1 MPGRHSASP
10 AIDPPVLDQR
20 ALLQAL
26 AAGPCTGAGLAERHG
41 LTRAAVWKRIEA
53 LRAAGLDVQASR
65 SQGYALA
72 RPVEL
77 LDAAALRAGL
87 ADAASAEVEELE
99 VAWQLASTNE
109 ALLARVPPERGV
121 RILFAEQQTAGRGR
135 RGRSWWSPLAS
146 NLYLSIDRRYRGGL
160 ARLPG
165 LSLVAGVA
173 VAEAI
178 HAIGGP
184 DVMLKWPNDLWWRQR
199 KLGGVLVEGSGEHAD
214 AARAVVGIG
223 VNVRM
228 PGLTYGIDQPWVDLA
243 EAWPQVR
250 REPVAIAL
258 LEAVL
263 PALARFDR
271 DGLAPFL
278 PRFAALD
285 ALRGQVVQIRD
296 ADGGIV
302 LARACGVAPDGGLRV
317 VIDGGERVL
326 HSGEVSVRQ
335 A

>member
-10 AIDPPVLDQR
+10 DTDFPALDERTLLR
-20 ALLQAL
+20 ALAE
-26 AAGPCTGAGLAERHG
+26 GPCTGGGLAERHG

-53 LRAAGLDVQASR
+53 LRAAGIEIQASQGR
-65 SQGYALA
+65 GYALA
-72 RPVEL
+72 RPIEL

-87 ADAASAEVEELE
+87 SHAARAQLE
-99 VAWQLASTNE
+99 GLDVAWQLGSTNA
-109 ALLARVPPERGV
+109 ALLARAPPERGARV
-121 RILFAEQQTAGRGR
+121 LFAERQTAGRGR
-135 RGRSWWSPLAS
+135 RGRGWWSPLAS
-146 NLYLSIDRRYRGGL
+146 NLYLSIDRRYQGGL

-178 HAIGGP
+178 RGIGVS
-184 DVMLKWPNDLWWRQR
+184 DVALKWPNDLWWRQR

-223 VNVRM
+223 LNVRM
-228 PGLTYGIDQPWVDLA
+228 PALASGIDQPWVDLA
-243 EAWPQVR
+243 EAWPPVR

-263 PALARFDR
+263 PALAAFDH

-285 ALRGQVVQIRD
+285 ALRGRAVRIRD
-296 ADGGIV
+296 AEGGSLDAI
-302 LARACGVAPDGGLRV
+302 ACGIAPDGGLRV

-326 HSGEVSVRQ
+326 HSGEVSVRP